1 MADTV
6 SLREQIARRV
16 YARRPLLVLDDEQRM
31 FEPVPFEELDANDVY
46 RVDAEEIADIAIAV
60 IASRQPSREEF
71 DAWANDFMALDT
83 DDDSENVV
91 AFVRRCMASAQAFE
105 GLMDRALIGDKT

>member
-1 MADTV
+1 MTDTM
-6 SLREQIARRV
+6 SLREQIAREFYQRNPV
-16 YARRPLLVLDDEQRM
+16 LLPATRAVVPWDDLPSIGWSSRQTK
-31 FEPVPFEELDANDVY
+31 ELA
-46 RVDAEEIADIAIAV
+46 AADIAIAV